1 MWGEEQWL
9 AGFWMVYPMVKSAQ
23 LPWLG
28 SLRFGHPR
36 LFPVWETE
44 EQILKR
50 GRGGL

>member
-9 AGFWMVYPMVKSAQ
+9 AGFWTVYAMVKSGQ

-36 LFPVWETE
+36 LSPV
-44 EQILKR
+44 R
-50 GRGGL
+50 GRQVGNLADSI